1 VNLDQPIHSPLCG
14 TAVGE
19 RVSHAR
25 AEAEWPSYNRTLPFG
40 QVFLVRPLACD
51 RSRAVNLVGSIDV
64 LMAKFRIN
72 TRPRIAPPD
81 LAEVRE
87 ALWLCRNLGI
97 LLGGFI
103 CEWGRQ

>member
-1 VNLDQPIHSPLCG
+1 
-14 TAVGE
+14 
-19 RVSHAR
+19 
-25 AEAEWPSYNRTLPFG
+25 
-40 QVFLVRPLACD
+40 
-51 RSRAVNLVGSIDV
+51 
-64 LMAKFRIN
+64 MAKFRIN

-87 ALWLCRNLGI
+87 ALWLGRNLGI